1 MLIYNIDQSFIHTY
15 MVSVLL
21 LVCTLH
27 RVLDIKTPT
36 LEIPLSVR
44 TSDTGVFFKV
54 FSNTKHGTTTI
65 IYELIV
71 LMG

>member
-1 MLIYNIDQSFIHTY
+1 MLTYYIDLSFIQPN
-15 MVSVLL
+15 MVLVLVSVY
-21 LVCTLH
+21 TIH
-27 RVLDIKTPT
+27 RVWDMKTPT
-36 LEIPLSVR
+36 LKIPLSVR